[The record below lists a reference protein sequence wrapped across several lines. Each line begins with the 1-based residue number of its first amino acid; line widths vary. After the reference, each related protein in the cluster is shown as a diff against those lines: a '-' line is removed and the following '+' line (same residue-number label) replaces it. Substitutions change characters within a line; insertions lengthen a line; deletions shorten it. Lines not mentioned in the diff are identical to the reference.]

1 MNLATKNPH
10 PLRRTPAV
18 GVLLTSGRVISVPVP
33 RSGFRRDIGR
43 VVAQLSNRA

>member
-1 MNLATKNPH
+1 MNLATKNPL

-33 RSGFRRDIGR
+33 RSGIRRDIGR

>member
-1 MNLATKNPH
+1 MNFPAKTPH

-18 GVLLTSGRVISVPVP
+18 GVLLTSGRVISVPIP
-33 RSGFRRDIGR
+33 RGGLRRDIGR